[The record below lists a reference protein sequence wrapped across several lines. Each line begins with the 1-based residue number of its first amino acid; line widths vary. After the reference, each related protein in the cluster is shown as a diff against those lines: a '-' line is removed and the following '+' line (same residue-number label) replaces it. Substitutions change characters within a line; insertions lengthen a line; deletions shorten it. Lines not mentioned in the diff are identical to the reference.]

1 MKGNTVK
8 ELALNAVNFVFKAV
22 VGIVVLPFIA
32 VAFAITKLLGGE
44 PLSMDDMGAGFMI
57 MCAIAIGLGVATV
70 AFGAGYFLA

>member
-8 ELALNAVNFVFKAV
+8 ALVLNAVNV
-22 VGIVVLPFIA
+22 VWKIAAGIVILPFIA
-32 VAFAITKLLGGE
+32 VAFGITKLLGGE

-57 MCAIAIGLGVATV
+57 MCAIAIGLGVATI

>member
-1 MKGNTVK
+1 MKD
-8 ELALNAVNFVFKAV
+8 AILNAVNFVFKWA
-22 VGIVVLPFIA
+22 VGIVILPFIA
-32 VAFAITKLLGGE
+32 VAFGITKLLGGE